1 MCGINGIFSF
11 DNTAPLVERDSL
23 IRTRDF
29 MAARGPDGAG
39 EWCASDRRVGIGHR
53 RLAIID
59 PTPDGAQPMSTAD
72 GRAWITFNGEI
83 YNYNALRDELLGQGI
98 AFRTHS
104 DTEVLLYLYLRD
116 GADMVHRLRGMFAFA
131 IWDTGSRSLFL
142 ARDPYGIKP
151 LYYAS
156 AGGVFWFAS
165 QVKALLAGG
174 AISRDVEP
182 AGVTG
187 FLLWGSVPEP
197 YTLYREIRAL
207 PAGSTLRVSSLGVET
222 PRRYWDLGEV
232 VARSIDAAKCVPLGS
247 EAEYLR
253 EVLLDSVRAHLVADV
268 PVGAFLSAGLD
279 SSTIV
284 GLAREL
290 SSAPIETITLTSDEF
305 RGSPNDEAPLAVEI
319 ARHLGVRHHLRV
331 MDMRE
336 FEADLPAFLSA
347 MDQPT
352 IDGLN
357 TWFVS
362 KAAAE
367 TGLKVALSGLGGDE
381 LLGGYPTFR
390 TIPRM
395 VEGWRPLNR
404 VPALGRLFCGLYSGI
419 IARYTGAKPKYAG
432 LAQYGGT
439 FPGAYMIERGVIR
452 PWDLPH
458 VLDRDVLRAGLNR
471 LALLDDQLANASA
484 PGVNGFA
491 KVSILESSRYMRNQ
505 LLRDS
510 DWAGMAHSLEIRVPL
525 VDSVVVERL
534 AGLAAAGRFEFGKAI
549 LPRTLPNGL
558 PVGVA
563 GRPKTGFTVPLWQ
576 WLRQSPAVSN
586 WRQVKF
592 LRRPNVHDY
601 SRWAYTL
608 LSTSPDTATMLKV

>member
-11 DNTAPLVERDSL
+11 DSSAPPVDRDGL

-39 EWCASDRRVGIGHR
+39 EWSASDGRSGFGHR

-83 YNYNALRDELLGQGI
+83 YNYKALRDELIGQGVV
-98 AFRTHS
+98 FRTHS
-104 DTEVLLYLYLRD
+104 DTEVLLCLYLRY
-116 GADMVHRLRGMFAFA
+116 GADMVHRLRGMYAFA
-131 IWDTGSRSLFL
+131 IWDTGSRSMFL
-142 ARDPYGIKP
+142 ARDPHGIKP
-151 LYYAS
+151 LYYATV
-156 AGGVFWFAS
+156 GGVFRFAS
-165 QVKALLAGG
+165 QVKALLVGG
-174 AISRDVEP
+174 AIAREVEP

-197 YTLYREIRAL
+197 YTLYRNIRAL
-207 PAGSTLRVSSLGVET
+207 PAGSTLRVSSSGVEM
-222 PRRYWDLGEV
+222 PRRYWDLGAV
-232 VARSIDAAKCVPLGS
+232 VARSIDAAGLVPRGT
-247 EAEYLR
+247 EADNLR
-253 EVLLDSVRAHLVADV
+253 EVLVDSVRAHLVADV

-290 SSAPIETITLTSDEF
+290 CAAPIETITLTTDEL
-305 RGSPNDEAPLAVEI
+305 RGTPNDEAPLAVEI

-331 MDMRE
+331 MNLRE
-336 FEADLPAFLSA
+336 FESDLPAFLAA

-381 LLGGYPTFR
+381 LLGGYPTFGS
-390 TIPRM
+390 IPRM
-395 VEGWRPLNR
+395 VEGWRALNR
-404 VPALGRLFCGLYSGI
+404 VPAVGRLFCGIYAGVVS
-419 IARYTGAKPKYAG
+419 RYTKAKPKYAG
-432 LAQYGGT
+432 LARYGGT

-452 PWDLPH
+452 PWELPN
-458 VLDRDVLRAGLNR
+458 VPDRDFLRAGLE
-471 LALLDDQLANASA
+471 ALDGLDDGLANASGS
-484 PGVNGFA
+484 GVSGFA

-510 DWAGMAHSLEIRVPL
+510 DWAAMAHSLEIRVPL

-534 AGLAAAGRFEFGKAI
+534 AGLAATGRFQFGKEVLAEV
-549 LPRTLPNGL
+549 LTSGL
-558 PVGVA
+558 PAGVA

-576 WLRQSPAVSN
+576 WLRKSSAVSD
-586 WRQVKF
+586 WKRVKF
-592 LRRPNVHDY
+592 LCRKNVHDY
-601 SRWAYTL
+601 GRWAYTL
-608 LSTSPDTATMLKV
+608 LANAPDMAALLKT

>member
-1 MCGINGIFSF
+1 
-11 DNTAPLVERDSL
+11 
-23 IRTRDF
+23 
-29 MAARGPDGAG
+29 
-39 EWCASDRRVGIGHR
+39 
-53 RLAIID
+53 
-59 PTPDGAQPMSTAD
+59 
-72 GRAWITFNGEI
+72 
-83 YNYNALRDELLGQGI
+83 
-98 AFRTHS
+98 
-104 DTEVLLYLYLRD
+104 
-116 GADMVHRLRGMFAFA
+116 MFAFA
-131 IWDTGSRSLFL
+131 IWDTAERSLFL

-151 LYYAS
+151 LYYAA
-156 AGGVFWFAS
+156 AGGVFRFAS

-174 AISRDVEP
+174 SVSRAVEP

-207 PAGSTLRVSSLGVET
+207 PAGSTLRVSSSGVEA

-232 VARSIDAAKCVPLGS
+232 VARSIDSAPLVPRGS
-247 EAEYLR
+247 EAVYLR

-305 RGSPNDEAPLAVEI
+305 RGTANDEAPLAVEI

-331 MDMRE
+331 MNMRE
-336 FEADLPAFLSA
+336 FESDLPAFLSA

-381 LLGGYPTFR
+381 LLGGYPTFG

-395 VEGWRPLNR
+395 VERWAALDR
-404 VPALGRLFCGLYSGI
+404 VPAVGRLFCGLYSGVV
-419 IARYTGAKPKYAG
+419 ARFTRAKPKYAG
-432 LAQYGGT
+432 LLRYGGT
-439 FPGAYMIERGVIR
+439 YRGAYMIERGVVR
-452 PWDLPH
+452 PWELPH
-458 VLDRDVLRAGLNR
+458 VLDRDFLREGLGRLDGLGDELAG
-471 LALLDDQLANASA
+471 ASA
-484 PGVNGFA
+484 SGVNGFA
-491 KVSILESSRYMRNQ
+491 KVSIMESSRYMRNQ

-525 VDSVVVERL
+525 VDSVVVEKL
-534 AGLAAAGRFEFGKAI
+534 AGLAAAGRFHFGKGD
-549 LPRTLPNGL
+549 LPGTLANGL
-558 PVGVA
+558 PAGVA
-563 GRPKTGFTVPLWQ
+563 RRPKTGFTVPLWQ
-576 WLRQSPAVSN
+576 WLRNSPAVAD
-586 WRQVKF
+586 WKRVKYLRQS
-592 LRRPNVHDY
+592 NVHDY

-608 LSTSPDTATMLKV
+608 LAHAPDTAALLKA

>member
-1 MCGINGIFSF
+1 MCGINGIYSF
-11 DNTAPLVERDSL
+11 DTAAPPVDRDSL

-29 MAARGPDGAG
+29 MAPRGPDGAG
-39 EWCASDRRVGIGHR
+39 EWRSSDERVGFGHR

-83 YNYNALRDELLGQGI
+83 YNYNALRDELMGQGI
-98 AFRTHS
+98 TFRTHS
-104 DTEVLLYLYLRD
+104 DTEVLLYLYLRH

-131 IWDTGSRSLFL
+131 IWDPAVRSLFL

-151 LYYAS
+151 LYYAA
-156 AGGVFWFAS
+156 AGGVFRFAS

-174 AISRDVEP
+174 AISREVEP

-197 YTLYREIRAL
+197 YTLYRGIRAL
-207 PAGSTLRVSSLGVET
+207 PAGSTLRVSSSGVEQ
-222 PRRYWDLGEV
+222 PRRYWDLGAV
-232 VARSIDAAKCVPLGS
+232 VARSIDAAKLVPVGG
-247 EAEYLR
+247 EADYLR
-253 EVLLDSVRAHLVADV
+253 EVLVDSVRAHLVADV

-290 SSAPIETITLTSDEF
+290 CAAPIETITLTTDEF
-305 RGSPNDEAPLAVEI
+305 RGTPNDEAPLAVEI

-331 MDMRE
+331 MNLRE
-336 FEADLPAFLSA
+336 FESDLPAFLSA

-390 TIPRM
+390 SIPRM
-395 VEGWRPLNR
+395 VANWRALNH
-404 VPALGRLFCGLYSGI
+404 VPAVGRLFCGIYAGV
-419 IARYTGAKPKYAG
+419 IARHAKAKPKYAG
-432 LAQYGGT
+432 LARYGGT

-452 PWDLPH
+452 PWELSR
-458 VLDRDVLRAGLNR
+458 VLDRDFLQAGLDGLDR
-471 LALLDDQLANASA
+471 LDDDLANASA

-491 KVSILESSRYMRNQ
+491 KVSILESTRYMRNQ

-534 AGLAAAGRFEFGKAI
+534 AGLAAAGRFQFGKGVLAGA
-549 LPRTLPNGL
+549 LANGL
-558 PVGVA
+558 PAGVA

-576 WLRQSPAVSN
+576 WLRKSPAVAD
-586 WRQVKF
+586 WKRVKF

-608 LSTSPDTATMLKV
+608 LANTPDTAPLLKT

>member
-11 DNTAPLVERDSL
+11 DNTAPLVDRDSL

-39 EWCASDRRVGIGHR
+39 EWRSNDGRVGFGHR

-59 PTPDGAQPMSTAD
+59 PTPDGAQPMVSAD

-83 YNYNALRDELLGQGI
+83 YNYNALRNELIGQGVV
-98 AFRTHS
+98 FHTHS
-104 DTEVLLYLYLRD
+104 DTEVLLYLYLRQ

-131 IWDTGSRSLFL
+131 IWDTALRSLFL

-151 LYYAS
+151 LYYAA
-156 AGGVFWFAS
+156 AGGVFRFAS

-174 AISRDVEP
+174 AIPRDVEP

-207 PAGSTLRVSSLGVET
+207 PAGSTLRVSSSGVEK

-232 VARSIDAAKCVPLGS
+232 VARSIDAANLVPRGS
-247 EAEYLR
+247 EADYLR

-305 RGSPNDEAPLAVEI
+305 RGTPNDEAPLAVEI
-319 ARHLGVRHHLRV
+319 AKHLGVRHHLRV
-331 MDMRE
+331 MNMRE
-336 FEADLPAFLSA
+336 FESDLPAFLSA

-390 TIPRM
+390 SIPRM
-395 VEGWRPLNR
+395 VERWRVLNR
-404 VPALGRLFCGLYSGI
+404 VPAVGRLFCGIYSGVI
-419 IARYTGAKPKYAG
+419 VRYMKAKPKYAG
-432 LAQYGGT
+432 LARYGGT
-439 FPGAYMIERGVIR
+439 FPGAYMIERGVVR
-452 PWDLPH
+452 PWELPH
-458 VLDRDVLRAGLNR
+458 MLDRDVLRAGLDR
-471 LALLDDQLANASA
+471 LDELGDELVNAA
-484 PGVNGFA
+484 TPGVNGFA

-525 VDSVVVERL
+525 VDSVVIEKL
-534 AGLAAAGRFEFGKAI
+534 AGLAAAGRFEFGKGVLTRAVA
-549 LPRTLPNGL
+549 NGL
-558 PVGVA
+558 PAEVTS
-563 GRPKTGFTVPLWQ
+563 RPKTGFTVPLWQ
-576 WLRQSPAVSN
+576 WLRKSPAIAD
-586 WRQVKF
+586 WKRVKF

-608 LSTSPDTATMLKV
+608 VSINPDTAPLLKA